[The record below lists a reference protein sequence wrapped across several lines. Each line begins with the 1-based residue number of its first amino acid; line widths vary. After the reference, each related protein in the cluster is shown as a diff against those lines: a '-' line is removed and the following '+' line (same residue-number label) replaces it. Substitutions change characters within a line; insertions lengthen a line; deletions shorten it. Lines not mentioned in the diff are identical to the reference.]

1 MNNHQISYKGMADKS
16 SVQYLSEMLNTGK
29 VMPSS
34 RKPMSQQEC
43 EELLTLPDNREEEYK
58 FFAEVLEFVMSDDYA
73 RNFYSSYPEILSKIL
88 EVDASISAEL
98 YQIVCTPHLTGKYA
112 DNSVTAK
119 GYSKLFASVPK
130 QNEHLTGE
138 TPKQAR
144 ESLARLK
151 GSRNDYLLKLN
162 SSGVLEAYKS
172 IAPANPV
179 VTSDDEIFIKQTIIS
194 DDNKSEARM
203 LNDLLAYI
211 YNREIICSDIKW
223 ILDSFEKFDRA
234 RTWESLQI
242 ARATVQIARQDII
255 KCELPALEMTQDDI
269 KKLMNHKIDVNFLS
283 NLGLVFKAE
292 KTSELNT
299 CLNLNNHI
307 MRDVF
312 FIDDWTI
319 SMRHA
324 AITRQIIDYNFQYL
338 ANMADWVLTNIKNP
352 AETKKFEILLAK
364 YCPETRAKQ
373 RKIPD
378 TLNNIEVSA
387 QKILDNIELL
397 VMEQTKIL
405 GASNNRFNM
414 LKYALD
420 KKNLEKFKQNLMTIS
435 NMPPVI
441 IRPEWFNDKEI
452 FYFWRE
458 NGKMLPIPSSRSEIT
473 RIPDIC
479 RIKIKGVSLD
489 KVKSYQQELNNNGFK
504 SLGVKEEADKFT
516 IFYRIQESSF
526 AIIWENEQVIIL
538 MNKNPVCLMP
548 KLYLSLMK

>member
-1 MNNHQISYKGMADKS
+1 
-16 SVQYLSEMLNTGK
+16 
-29 VMPSS
+29 
-34 RKPMSQQEC
+34 
-43 EELLTLPDNREEEYK
+43 
-58 FFAEVLEFVMSDDYA
+58 
-73 RNFYSSYPEILSKIL
+73 
-88 EVDASISAEL
+88 
-98 YQIVCTPHLTGKYA
+98 
-112 DNSVTAK
+112 
-119 GYSKLFASVPK
+119 
-130 QNEHLTGE
+130 
-138 TPKQAR
+138 
-144 ESLARLK
+144 
-151 GSRNDYLLKLN
+151 
-162 SSGVLEAYKS
+162 
-172 IAPANPV
+172 
-179 VTSDDEIFIKQTIIS
+179 
-194 DDNKSEARM
+194 M

-223 ILDSFEKFDRA
+223 ILDSFEKFDRE
-234 RTWESLQI
+234 RTWESL
-242 ARATVQIARQDII
+242 QIARQDII

-269 KKLMNHKIDVNFLS
+269 KKLMNHKIDVNFLG

-378 TLNNIEVSA
+378 TLNNIEASA

-414 LKYALD
+414 LKYALG
-420 KKNLEKFKQNLMTIS
+420 KKNLENFKQNLMTIS

-441 IRPEWFNDKEI
+441 FSPEWFSDSEI

-458 NGKMLPIPSSRSEIT
+458 NNKIQPTPSPRSEIT

-516 IFYRIQESSF
+516 IFYKIQESSF
-526 AIIWENEQVIIL
+526 AIIWEKEQVTIF
-538 MNKNPVCLMP
+538 MNKNPVCFMP
-548 KLYLSLMK
+548 ILYLSLMTQ